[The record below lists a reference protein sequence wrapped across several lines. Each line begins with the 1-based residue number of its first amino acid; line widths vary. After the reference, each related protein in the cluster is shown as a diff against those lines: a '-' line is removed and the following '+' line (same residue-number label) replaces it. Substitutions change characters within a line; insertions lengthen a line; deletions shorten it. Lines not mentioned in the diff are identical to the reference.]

1 MTFLEGSEYDVFISY
16 GWAGAETVGE
26 GDRRWVNLFQQK
38 VALEMRAR
46 LGGRFAVFFD
56 DYSQR
61 NGFLYKNF
69 LEKSGALLF
78 IVSPGSCRADSWC
91 RYELRRFLDQAQPV
105 AHPRR
110 SGVNAKSVYIA
121 GFDKVS
127 TNQSELWFARPA
139 DQKR

>member
-1 MTFLEGSEYDVFISY
+1 
-16 GWAGAETVGE
+16 
-26 GDRRWVNLFQQK
+26 
-38 VALEMRAR
+38 MRAR

-105 AHPRR
+105 AHPGVPASTQNPSTLLDWTKFRPINLN
-110 SGVNAKSVYIA
+110 SGSPGPPTKSGNY
-121 GFDKVS
+121 
-127 TNQSELWFARPA
+127 
-139 DQKR
+139 